1 MLKYFYKEILGGL
14 KMNTEQKPN
23 FYQRHKKGFKI
34 IGVSVLCI
42 LGVGAAIYLNNN
54 SDSEN
59 EEEPIFFT
67 DNKDESNLIEVDF
80 SIDLDD
86 SPVQESVD
94 TDANESDTTYVDVKL
109 YTRKLPKGHH
119 ISPQKQAE
127 SERSGI
133 DVHDGETFVVPHKRK
148 IA

>member
-1 MLKYFYKEILGGL
+1 
-14 KMNTEQKPN
+14 MNTEQKPN

-94 TDANESDTTYVDVKL
+94 TKVAIRSSEWMDRWM
-109 YTRKLPKGHH
+109 RKSLASLECTFKSSIVSVLLPFY
-119 ISPQKQAE
+119 S
-127 SERSGI
+127 SR
-133 DVHDGETFVVPHKRK
+133 
-148 IA
+148 